1 MNVQELLTYFEI
13 IRKRLWVIGVV
24 VGVTVGAIALSGFLA
39 RPQYRSTAQFQVT
52 APLPNEVSLVN
63 EYRVGTN
70 RDELTFTRNNFLAVL
85 QSEYV
90 AAEVASKLGLNID
103 PATLADRVTIESDAS
118 SDFVSLRVVADDPQQ
133 ASDIANTLLET
144 ASNYFATLSAGSF
157 TANKEVITR
166 QLEDTQAEWQAA
178 KDALVKFQVENKIGS
193 FTGILESP
201 ERLLINAQSARDEA
215 LATGRTDVAAKYDL
229 IIARHEAA
237 LQKRVQLNA
246 EYEILQSNV
255 NRVGETYKI
264 LLAKE
269 AEVELKE
276 QEILSARFIRIIPAQ
291 VPQSPLNN
299 LDVRMLLVGALASV
313 VVGIVLA
320 FILEGI
326 ELSRKAH
333 KPVAKDV
340 PAETAPA
347 TPVALQASWEA
358 GKD

>member
-63 EYRVGTN
+63 EYRVGTS

-90 AAEVASKLGLNID
+90 AGEVISKLGLNMD
-103 PATLADRVTIESDAS
+103 PADLVESLIVEIDTA
-118 SDFVSLRVVADDPQQ
+118 SDFVSLRIVADDPQQ
-133 ASDIANTLLET
+133 AADIANTLLET

-157 TANKEVITR
+157 TANKEVIEQ
-166 QLEDTQAEWQAA
+166 QLEDRRIEWQTA

-193 FTGILESP
+193 FNGILDLP
-201 ERLLINAQSARDEA
+201 ERLLVNAQSARDEA

-229 IIARHEAA
+229 IIARHEAT

-246 EYEILQSNV
+246 EYEVLQAEV
-255 NRVGETYKI
+255 NRIGETYKV
-264 LLAKE
+264 LLAKQ

-291 VPQSPLNN
+291 APQSPLSN
-299 LDVRMLLVGALASV
+299 LDVRLLLIGALASL

-320 FILEGI
+320 FILEGV
-326 ELSRKAH
+326 EMSRKAH
-333 KPVAKDV
+333 KSVAKEV
-340 PAETAPA
+340 SAEAPA
-347 TPVALQASWEA
+347 PPVTLQTSWEA

>member
-24 VGVTVGAIALSGFLA
+24 VGVTVGTIALSGFLA

-90 AAEVASKLGLNID
+90 AGEVVSKLGLNIN
-103 PATLADRVTIESDAS
+103 PADLAEQLTVEIDTA
-118 SDFVSLRVVADDPQQ
+118 SDFVTLQIVANDSQQ
-133 ASDIANTLLET
+133 AADIANTLLET
-144 ASNYFATLSAGSF
+144 ASSYFATLSAGSF
-157 TANKEVITR
+157 TANKEVIEL
-166 QLEDTQAEWQAA
+166 QLEDRRIELQAA

-193 FTGILESP
+193 FSGILELP
-201 ERLLINAQSARDEA
+201 ERLLTNAQSARDEA

-229 IIARHEAA
+229 IIARHETA

-246 EYEILQSNV
+246 EYELLQAEVS
-255 NRVGETYKI
+255 RIGETYKV
-264 LLAKE
+264 LLAKQ

-291 VPQSPLNN
+291 VPLSPLSN
-299 LDVRMLLVGALASV
+299 LDLRLLLVGALASL
-313 VVGIVLA
+313 VVGIILA
-320 FILEGI
+320 FILEGVEI
-326 ELSRKAH
+326 SRKAL
-333 KPVAKDV
+333 KPAAKEV
-340 PAETAPA
+340 STEAPT
-347 TPVALQASWEA
+347 TPVTLQASWET

>member
-13 IRKRLWVIGVV
+13 IRKRLWVVGVV

-39 RPQYRSTAQFQVT
+39 RPQFRSTAQFQVT

-63 EYRVGTN
+63 EFRVGTS
-70 RDELTFTRNNFLAVL
+70 RDELIFTRNNFLSVL

-90 AAEVASKLGLNID
+90 AGEVVSKLGLNID
-103 PATLADRVTIESDAS
+103 PATLQDRLIIEADSS

-133 ASDIANTLLET
+133 AADIANTLMET

-166 QLEDTQAEWQAA
+166 QLEDTQAEWRAA

-201 ERLLINAQSARDEA
+201 ERLLINAQTARDEA

-229 IIARHEAA
+229 IIARHEAV

-246 EYEILQSNV
+246 EYELLQSDV
-255 NRVGETYKI
+255 NRIGETYKV

-269 AEVELKE
+269 AEAELKE

-291 VPQSPLNN
+291 VPRSPLSS
-299 LDVRMLLVGALASV
+299 LDLRMLLVGALASL
-313 VVGIVLA
+313 VVGIVLV

-326 ELSRKAH
+326 EMSRKAH
-333 KPVAKDV
+333 KPAAK
-340 PAETAPA
+340 ETPVEVTPT
-347 TPVALQASWEA
+347 TPVALQTSWEA